1 MRNPEATQVSLSRRQ
16 LVLGASSLAALPLVG
31 GYARAAPAH
40 TFKQGAFD
48 ITVISDGFL
57 TLPISI
63 VAPEASPQEQA
74 DILRRLGGSADTVQP
89 RANIPLIRSGQD
101 LILVDNGSGDKFQ
114 PTAGR
119 LSANLAA
126 AGIDPASVIKVVCTH
141 AHPDHIGGTLAPGVG
156 LMFPNATYFVS
167 AAEWQFWMDPN
178 YRTTMPDVLHEFA
191 RGAQRDLSAV
201 KDRVTLVK
209 PGDDI
214 VTGLRVLDTAGHTPG
229 HISLELAGG
238 DGLII
243 TGDAAINPIVSFEHP
258 GWKFGFDMQ
267 HDVAIANR
275 KALLE
280 RAATDKIKLLGF
292 HWTDPGVGYAERK
305 DIVYRFV
312 PAA

>member
-1 MRNPEATQVSLSRRQ
+1 VT
-16 LVLGASSLAALPLVG
+16 
-31 GYARAAPAH
+31 
-40 TFKQGAFD
+40 AFC
-48 ITVISDGFL
+48 
-57 TLPISI
+57 P
-63 VAPEASPQEQA
+63 
-74 DILRRLGGSADTVQP
+74 
-89 RANIPLIRSGQD
+89 
-101 LILVDNGSGDKFQ
+101 SGDKFQ

-126 AGIDPASVIKVVCTH
+126 AGIDPASVTKVVCTH
-141 AHPDHIGGTLAPGVG
+141 AHPDHIGGTLGQG
-156 LMFPNATYFVS
+156 TSLMFPNATYVIS

-178 YRTTMPDVLHEFA
+178 YSTTMPDVLHEFA

-238 DGLII
+238 EGLII
-243 TGDAAINPIVSFEHP
+243 TGDAATNPIVSFEHP
-258 GWKFGFDMQ
+258 GSKFGFDMQ

-305 DIVYRFV
+305 DNAYRFV
-312 PAA
+312 PAT